1 MIFIKLF
8 SKLIKILK
16 SGDSPSQIAWGFAL
30 GSIPGLTPLFCLH
43 NAAVLF
49 LLLVLN
55 VNFGAALLALAV
67 FSLFAW
73 LLDPMFHAVGYWALA
88 QIPALQPLWTSL
100 YNAPVAPLTRF
111 NNTVVMGSFLV
122 SLVLLLP
129 VFFLFR
135 ALVLKY
141 RNSWDDKIEKWK
153 IVKAVKASKFY
164 DLYMKVKG
172 LEG

>member
-8 SKLIKILK
+8 AKLIKILK
-16 SGDSPSQIAWGFAL
+16 SGGSPSQIAWGFAL
-30 GSIPGLTPLFCLH
+30 GAIPGLTPLFCLH

-73 LLDPMFHAVGYWALA
+73 LLDPVFHAAGYWALV
-88 QIPALQPLWTSL
+88 QVPALQPLWTSL

-111 NNTVVMGSFLV
+111 NNTVVMGSFLAALIL
-122 SLVLLLP
+122 LVP

-153 IVKAVKASKFY
+153 IVKAIKASTIY

>member
-8 SKLIKILK
+8 AKLIQILK
-16 SGDSPSQIAWGFAL
+16 SGDSPSQVAWGFAL
-30 GSIPGLTPLFCLH
+30 GAIPGLTPLFCLH
-43 NAAVLF
+43 NALVLI
-49 LLLVLN
+49 LLLILN

-73 LLDPMFHAVGYWALA
+73 LLDPVFHSIGYWALV

-111 NNTVVMGSFLV
+111 NNTVVMGSFLAA
-122 SLVLLLP
+122 LVLLVPL
-129 VFFLFR
+129 FSLFR

-141 RNSWDDKIEKWK
+141 RHSWDDKIEKWR
-153 IVKAVKASKFY
+153 IVKAVKATQFY